1 MENFV
6 YKVTG
11 KLFGL
16 IIAGVILWIVIQM
29 GLSGVG
35 SIYNTLSGQKFQET
49 IFKDYSKYLTNEMNK
64 KELDDNEILKI
75 TDYYNRKAN
84 NKFKEIGYSIILEDY
99 YVLSMNELET
109 NDIFIKNKNKINNL
123 IEILKKE
130 EPYLNLPD
138 KEKIVLKNLNTSI
151 SNNDYVAIKDNLQD
165 LELVL
170 EQRYAEYKR
179 IDIESEK
186 NILISYLSIAIGILS
201 IILAS
206 ISSFIKDIISFFRK
220 MIVKKE

>member
-16 IIAGVILWIVIQM
+16 IIAGAILWIVIQM
-29 GLSGVG
+29 GLSGVA

-49 IFKDYSKYLTNEMNK
+49 VFKDYSKYLTNEMNK
-64 KELDDNEILKI
+64 QELEDDEILKI
-75 TDYYNRKAN
+75 TDHYNRKAN

-99 YVLSMNELET
+99 YVLSMNEIET
-109 NDIFIKNKNKINNL
+109 NDIFIKNKNKINKL
-123 IEILKKE
+123 IQILKKE

-138 KEKIVLKNLNTSI
+138 KEKIVLKNLNSSI
-151 SNNDYVAIKDNLQD
+151 KNNDSVTIKDNLQD
-165 LELVL
+165 LEQVL

-186 NILISYLSIAIGILS
+186 NLLISYISITITIFIGILS
-201 IILAS
+201 IISPS
-206 ISSFIKDIISFFRK
+206 ISINRIIQFF
-220 MIVKKE
+220 KKER

>member
-16 IIAGVILWIVIQM
+16 IIAGAILWIVIQM
-29 GLSGVG
+29 GLSGVA

-49 IFKDYSKYLTNEMNK
+49 VFKDYSKYLTNEMNK
-64 KELDDNEILKI
+64 QELEDDEILKI
-75 TDYYNRKAN
+75 TDHYNRKAN

-99 YVLSMNELET
+99 YVLSMNEIET
-109 NDIFIKNKNKINNL
+109 NDIFIKNKNKINKL
-123 IEILKKE
+123 IQILKKE

-138 KEKIVLKNLNTSI
+138 KEKIVLKNLNSSI
-151 SNNDYVAIKDNLQD
+151 KNNDSVTIKDNLQD
-165 LELVL
+165 LEQVL

-186 NILISYLSIAIGILS
+186 NLLISYISIAITIFIGILS
-201 IILAS
+201 IISPS
-206 ISSFIKDIISFFRK
+206 ISINRIIQFF
-220 MIVKKE
+220 KKER

>member
-16 IIAGVILWIVIQM
+16 IIAGAIFWVVIQM

-35 SIYNTLSGQKFQET
+35 NIYNTLSGQKFKET
-49 IFKDYSKYLTNEMNK
+49 IFKNYSSDLKNK
-64 KELDDNEILKI
+64 MDKQELEEDDILKI
-75 TDYYNRKAN
+75 TDFYNRKAN
-84 NKFKEIGYSIILEDY
+84 NKFKEIGYSIILEDF
-99 YVLSMNELET
+99 YVLSMNEIET
-109 NDIFIKNKNKINNL
+109 NDIFIKNKNKINKL
-123 IEILKKE
+123 IQILKKE

-138 KEKIVLKNLNTSI
+138 KEKIVLKNLNSSI
-151 SNNDYVAIKDNLQD
+151 KNNDSVTIKDNLQD
-165 LELVL
+165 LEQVL

-186 NILISYLSIAIGILS
+186 NLLISYISIAITIFIGILS
-201 IILAS
+201 IISPS
-206 ISSFIKDIISFFRK
+206 ISINRIIQFF
-220 MIVKKE
+220 KKER

>member
-16 IIAGVILWIVIQM
+16 IIAGAILWIVIQM

-49 IFKDYSKYLTNEMNK
+49 VFKDYSKYLTNEMNK
-64 KELDDNEILKI
+64 QELEDDEILKI
-75 TDYYNRKAN
+75 TDHYNRKAN

-99 YVLSMNELET
+99 YVLSMNEIET
-109 NDIFIKNKNKINNL
+109 NDIFIKNKNKINKL
-123 IEILKKE
+123 IQILKKE

-138 KEKIVLKNLNTSI
+138 KEKIVLKNLNSSI
-151 SNNDYVAIKDNLQD
+151 KNNDSVTIKDNLQD
-165 LELVL
+165 LEQVL

-186 NILISYLSIAIGILS
+186 NLLISYISIAITIFIGILS
-201 IILAS
+201 IISPS
-206 ISSFIKDIISFFRK
+206 ISINRIIQFF
-220 MIVKKE
+220 KKER

>member
-16 IIAGVILWIVIQM
+16 IIAGAILWIVIQM

-35 SIYNTLSGQKFQET
+35 NIYNTLSGQKFKET
-49 IFKDYSKYLTNEMNK
+49 IFKNYSSDLKNK
-64 KELDDNEILKI
+64 MDKQELEEDDILKI
-75 TDYYNRKAN
+75 TDFYNRKAN
-84 NKFKEIGYSIILEDY
+84 NKFKEIGYSIILEDF
-99 YVLSMNELET
+99 YVLSMNETVT
-109 NDIFIKNKNKINNL
+109 NDLFIKNKNKINNL
-123 IEILKKE
+123 IQILKKE

-138 KEKIVLKNLNTSI
+138 KEKIVLKNLNSSI
-151 SNNDYVAIKDNLQD
+151 KNNDSVTIKDNLQD
-165 LELVL
+165 LEQVL

-186 NILISYLSIAIGILS
+186 NLLISYISIAITIFIGILS
-201 IILAS
+201 IISPS
-206 ISSFIKDIISFFRK
+206 ISINRIIQFF
-220 MIVKKE
+220 KKER

>member
-16 IIAGVILWIVIQM
+16 IIAGAILWIVIQM
-29 GLSGVG
+29 GLSGVA

-49 IFKDYSKYLTNEMNK
+49 VFKDYSKYLTNEMNK
-64 KELDDNEILKI
+64 QELEDDEILKI
-75 TDYYNRKAN
+75 TDHYNRKAN

-99 YVLSMNELET
+99 YVLSMNEIET
-109 NDIFIKNKNKINNL
+109 NDIFIKNKNKINKL
-123 IEILKKE
+123 IQILKKE

-138 KEKIVLKNLNTSI
+138 KEKIVLKNLNSSI
-151 SNNDYVAIKDNLQD
+151 KNNDSVTIKDNLQD
-165 LELVL
+165 LEQVL

-186 NILISYLSIAIGILS
+186 NLLISYISITITIFIGILS
-201 IILAS
+201 IISPS
-206 ISSFIKDIISFFRK
+206 IRINRIIQFF
-220 MIVKKE
+220 KKER

>member
-16 IIAGVILWIVIQM
+16 IIAGAILWIVIQM

-179 IDIESEK
+179 IDIE
-186 NILISYLSIAIGILS
+186 
-201 IILAS
+201 
-206 ISSFIKDIISFFRK
+206 
-220 MIVKKE
+220 